1 MDEVMTEP
9 EAAEFLR
16 IGRST
21 LRTLRR
27 AKQVPHLPGK
37 PSRYLR
43 SSLLAWLR
51 GQEVQPS
58 TTPVKVPGRPSAYK
72 ANQDKAA
79 LKSAILA

>member
-1 MDEVMTEP
+1 MSEIMTES

-16 IGRST
+16 VGRST
-21 LRTLRR
+21 LRALRR

-43 SSLLAWLR
+43 SSLLAWLH

-58 TTPVKVPGRPSAYK
+58 TTSVKVPVRSSTYK
-72 ANQDKAA
+72 ASDDKAA
-79 LKSAILA
+79 LKNAILD